1 MNSAVETLL
10 KAINDLSTRVSTL
23 EAEKWELIRR
33 IWNLEAGM
41 SNTQIRVGQLEDSA
55 PAANRINTSTYIPGT
70 AYWNTITDGVRIWA
84 SSYVSDFNANNDW
97 TFTLTY
103 SDGRTVTIGN

>member
-23 EAEKWELIRR
+23 EAEKWDLIRR
-33 IWNLEAGM
+33 INELEASM
-41 SNTQIRVGQLEDSA
+41 LNTQIKVRDLEDSA
-55 PAANRINTSTYIPGT
+55 SADNRINTSTYIPVT
-70 AYWNTITDGVRIWA
+70 AYWNAITDGVRIWA